1 MYTTIYEIYMEPNKS
16 IPEVKNMVY
25 NDMDA
30 RVIINPRGELGDR
43 TIRIVLF
50 LKHNVN
56 RIISCREK

>member
-1 MYTTIYEIYMEPNKS
+1 MEPNKS